1 MNLGDRESD
10 LRQLRELHRRA
21 VAPLV
26 KACLGDHPDPDL
38 RAFAAALPD
47 QVDSVEAYL
56 KRFWAERGYQ
66 AGAIEGF
73 ASRYGRALAS
83 CPRFREFEAR
93 MEALA
98 RSAGTPAFAARYR
111 ELAEW
116 LRTQRP

>member
-66 AGAIEGF
+66 AGAIGLCQPVWARPGF
-73 ASRYGRALAS
+73 LPPVPGVRGPDGGPGPERRHPGLRRPVPGAGGVAQNPTAL
-83 CPRFREFEAR
+83 
-93 MEALA
+93 
-98 RSAGTPAFAARYR
+98 
-111 ELAEW
+111 
-116 LRTQRP
+116 